1 MELLELWLKRWHRIP
16 DADARALVAGTFN
29 LLGTHLWK
37 LALDNQIGAE
47 IIRVL
52 AAERKLPPDER
63 TPLRIRISVSEDAG
77 ESLGSLPWEFTRY
90 PGDAEVGS
98 FFLASA
104 TSLVFGRWVG
114 EVPAVDIRTATDGVV
129 RVLFISAL
137 PAADEFADERERFAG
152 MRDELKKLRQQGQ
165 GPALDVLEPIESWQ
179 PEEIERVLKEHSRQG
194 RHIDVV
200 HLIAVCRGDG
210 RNGSRLMRQLDD
222 GRLVFEPAHLF
233 AEALIGDDLEQPGL
247 VVLHLSDDTRPDEE
261 VSEHF
266 ERLAPKFIKAGV
278 PAVLA
283 MQYPLTKGKD
293 VTFLKSFYGKLIG
306 GQSIGAAVQE
316 SRKALSPRG
325 ERLDRHFGSVVLYS
339 QSSSDGYL
347 LEVAGAG
354 DEPDGV
360 REEWSLS
367 PRSAAVAGGID
378 EKLDQW
384 RWDAEVEG
392 GYDEDALEALADW
405 IVRQPWPPPDEGGWR
420 RARRALQLRRRE
432 VQDDE
437 EARRATEYLI
447 RRAEQHRRET
457 MTPGSAG

>member
-1 MELLELWLKRWHRIP
+1 MDLLELWLKRWHRIP

-37 LALDNQIGAE
+37 LALDNPIGAE

-52 AAERKLPPDER
+52 AAERKLPADER

-90 PGDAEVGS
+90 PGDSEVGS

-114 EVPAVDIRTATDGVV
+114 EVPDVDIRTATDGVV

-179 PEEIERVLKEHSRQG
+179 PQEIERVLKEHSRRG

-200 HLIAVCRGDG
+200 HLIAICRGDG

-222 GRLVFEPAHLF
+222 GQLVFEPADLF
-233 AEALIGDDLEQPGL
+233 ADALIGDDLQQPGL

-283 MQYPLTKGKD
+283 MQYPLTKGTD

-316 SRKALSPRG
+316 SRKALSPRRG
-325 ERLDRHFGSVVLYS
+325 AARPALRLRRALLPESQRRVPARGRRRRGRAGRRAGGVVAVPPVGRRRGRDRREAGPVALGRGGRRRLRPGRLGCARRLDRQPALAAARR
-339 QSSSDGYL
+339 
-347 LEVAGAG
+347 ERMAAGPQG
-354 DEPDGV
+354 
-360 REEWSLS
+360 
-367 PRSAAVAGGID
+367 AAVA
-378 EKLDQW
+378 
-384 RWDAEVEG
+384 
-392 GYDEDALEALADW
+392 
-405 IVRQPWPPPDEGGWR
+405 
-420 RARRALQLRRRE
+420 
-432 VQDDE
+432 
-437 EARRATEYLI
+437 
-447 RRAEQHRRET
+447 
-457 MTPGSAG
+457 TPRGPG